1 MAYYRTAYEI
11 LATRNEQVFLV
22 GYARQVS
29 RAGLLKAMQRRGPEL
44 LATLAIGKDDKITF
58 SCRPRVHAIMDGW
71 TIGFTGRTEKESKRG
86 ACPDL
91 I

>member
-11 LATRNEQVFLV
+11 LATKGEQVFLV
-22 GYARQVS
+22 AYARQVS

-44 LATLAIGKDDKITF
+44 LAKLAIGENDEIKF
-58 SCRPRVHAIMDGW
+58 SCKPRVHATMDGW
-71 TIGFTGRTEKESKRG
+71 TIGFTGRTELEAKRG